1 MSRWMRSAADF
12 GTLAWSLLARWRRA
26 GALSLLARWWR
37 ASVQTARLAIG
48 IPDYDNYADHMR
60 RNHPALVPMTR
71 DEFFHERMLARY
83 GKGRSRC
90 C

>member
-1 MSRWMRSAADF
+1 MQW
-12 GTLAWSLLARWRRA
+12 LAEAPMIVNA
-26 GALSLLARWWR
+26 GRFVLDLLARWWR

-48 IPDYDNYADHMR
+48 IPDYDVYVAHVSR
-60 RNHPALVPMTR
+60 AHPDRAPMTR
-71 DEFFHERMLARY
+71 DEFFRDRMEARY

>member
-1 MSRWMRSAADF
+1 MSRSMPSPAEVAV
-12 GTLAWSLLARWRRA
+12 LAS
-26 GALSLLARWWR
+26 GLLARWWR
-37 ASVQTARLAIG
+37 ASAQTARLAIG
-48 IPDYDNYADHMR
+48 IPDYDNYVDHMR
-60 RNHPALVPMTR
+60 RHHPDRAPMTR

>member
-1 MSRWMRSAADF
+1 MVAFAGRFVLD
-12 GTLAWSLLARWRRA
+12 LLARWWRA
-26 GALSLLARWWR
+26 ACWLLARWWR

-48 IPDYDNYADHMR
+48 IPDYDAYVDHVR
-60 RNHPALVPMTR
+60 RAHPDRPPMTR
-71 DEFFHERMLARY
+71 DEFFRERMEARY

>member
-1 MSRWMRSAADF
+1 MSRWTRSAAES
-12 GTLAWSLLARWRRA
+12 GSMARTWLAR
-26 GALSLLARWWR
+26 SWR
-37 ASVQTARLAIG
+37 ASRDELAGAWRAGVQTARLAIG

-60 RNHPALVPMTR
+60 RHHPALVPMTR

>member
-1 MSRWMRSAADF
+1 MSRLMPSPAD
-12 GTLAWSLLARWRRA
+12 A
-26 GALSLLARWWR
+26 GALAWSLLARWWR
-37 ASVQTARLAIG
+37 ASAQTARLAIG
-48 IPDYDNYADHMR
+48 IPDYDNYVDHMQR
-60 RNHPALVPMTR
+60 RHPDRAPMTR

>member
-1 MSRWMRSAADF
+1 MIANASRFVLD
-12 GTLAWSLLARWRRA
+12 LLV
-26 GALSLLARWWR
+26 RWWR

-48 IPDYDNYADHMR
+48 IPDYGVYVEHVR
-60 RNHPALVPMTR
+60 RAHPDRAPMTR
-71 DEFFHERMLARY
+71 DEFFRERMEARY

>member
-1 MSRWMRSAADF
+1 MHWLPD
-12 GTLAWSLLARWRRA
+12 TLMITNA
-26 GALSLLARWWR
+26 GRFVLDLLARWWR

-48 IPDYDNYADHMR
+48 IPDYDVYVAHVSR
-60 RNHPALVPMTR
+60 AHPDRAPMTR
-71 DEFFHERMLARY
+71 DEFFRDRMEARY